1 MEQIITNKSGNLSKE
16 RREFLKKT
24 GSLAVMSMFGVS
36 FFTSCASD
44 EDTNP
49 SNPAPNNPP
58 AASTGITVNN
68 NSVVI
73 DLTQATSLNNAG
85 GWVLVISAQM
95 LVVNTG
101 NGFNALTS
109 VCTHSQCDRNW
120 SLNNNEFVCSCH
132 GSRFTTSGAVVQG
145 PANRPLASFDTSRSG
160 DILTINRS

>member
-1 MEQIITNKSGNLSKE
+1 MEQIISNKIGKLSKE

-24 GSLAVMSMFGVS
+24 GSLAVMSMFGVG

-44 EDTNP
+44 EDTLP
-49 SNPAPNNPP
+49 TGSTPTNPP
-58 AASTGITVNN
+58 AASSGITVNAN
-68 NSVVI
+68 TVVI
-73 DLTQATSLNNAG
+73 DLTQATTLNNAG
-85 GWVLVISAQM
+85 GWILITSAQM
-95 LVVNTG
+95 LVVNIG
-101 NGFNALTS
+101 GSFSSLTS

-145 PANRPLASFDTSRSG
+145 PANRPLATFANSRSG